1 MASIAA
7 NNITFFNSI
16 YLLVGLGAGYTY
28 KPRLPVPKVRRS
40 VVGPPTA
47 TCSLVALLPYPLLER
62 SLSLSLAFT

>member
-28 KPRLPVPKVRRS
+28 KPRLLVPKVRRS
-40 VVGPPTA
+40 VVGHLRP
-47 TCSLVALLPYPLLER
+47 LVALLPYPLMER